1 MQRQLQPIGCGQTKP
16 PAPLPSPFPPR
27 RQQAWLSLIRYRTTL
42 LGDSGTRARRHE
54 PPPSAPTRSISA
66 ESVGEVNPC
75 PATAWNASR
84 KTTLFLTVLAA
95 VAGET
100 EPVAGTV
107 EGGLERLGALAMDR
121 IQQHLLEVGE
131 HDMNLSVGSP
141 REAVQAVVGGPGWR
155 SLSWR

>member
-16 PAPLPSPFPPR
+16 PAPLPSPCPPR
-27 RQQAWLSLIRYRTTL
+27 RQQAWLSLIRYRATL

-54 PPPSAPTRSISA
+54 PPPSAATRSISA
-66 ESVGEVNPC
+66 ESVGEVKPC

-131 HDMNLSVGSP
+131 HDMNLSVGESS
-141 REAVQAVVGGPGWR
+141 GGRPSSCR
-155 SLSWR
+155 RARLEVAE